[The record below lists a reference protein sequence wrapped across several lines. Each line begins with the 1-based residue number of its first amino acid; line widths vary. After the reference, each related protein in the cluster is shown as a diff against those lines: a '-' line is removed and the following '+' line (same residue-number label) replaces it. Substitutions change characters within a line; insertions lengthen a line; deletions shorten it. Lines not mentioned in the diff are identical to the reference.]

1 MKKSLV
7 ILALVLLASNA
18 FAFQPEVVGGIRGGL
33 AVGFMGE
40 SSIARNADMRF
51 ALEASTNENPVILLL
66 GGKFYLTTIGRKVPL
81 SLGAGAVGYAGG
93 KKSEVGVAISFIF
106 DRMFDVKPLFFEFGV
121 DVAGSGKILAQF
133 GYKLY

>member
-1 MKKSLV
+1 MRKVLVVLAV
-7 ILALVLLASNA
+7 ILLSSSA
-18 FAFQPEVVGGIRGGL
+18 FAFQSEVVGGIRGGL

-40 SSIARNADMRF
+40 SAIARNADLRF
-51 ALEASTNENPVILLL
+51 ALEVNTITDKPLILLM
-66 GGKFYLTTIGRKVPL
+66 GGKFYLTTIERKIPL
-81 SLGAGAVGYAGG
+81 SLGVGAVGYLGN
-93 KKSEVGVAISFIF
+93 KSDVGVSLSFIF

>member
-1 MKKSLV
+1 MKKTLV
-7 ILALVLLASNA
+7 VLAVLLLSSSA

-40 SSIARNADMRF
+40 SAIARNADIRF
-51 ALEASTNENPVILLL
+51 ALEASTNEKPAILLI
-66 GGKFYLTTIGRKVPL
+66 GGKFYLTTIGRRIPM
-81 SLGAGAVGYAGG
+81 SLGAGMVAYAGN
-93 KKSEVGVAISFIF
+93 KSDVGVSISFIF

-121 DVAGSGKILAQF
+121 DVAGAGKLLAQA